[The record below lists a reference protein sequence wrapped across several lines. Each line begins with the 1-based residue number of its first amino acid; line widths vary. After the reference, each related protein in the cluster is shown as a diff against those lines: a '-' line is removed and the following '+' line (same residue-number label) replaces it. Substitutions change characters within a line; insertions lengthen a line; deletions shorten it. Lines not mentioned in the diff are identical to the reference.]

1 MTMKRILT
9 ISLVVLVVLVAG
21 HAISAQQQQQQQFGG
36 AQLAV
41 PEIPFDSVP
50 NFLKM
55 PDKMYLGEVTGVATN
70 SKGHIFVYT
79 RTGTT
84 TATLGGSRVFT
95 HDGSRLF
102 EFDDKGTYVREIG
115 VGIYG
120 FVFAHVVRVD
130 SQDNIWVVDEAA
142 NIVMKFDP
150 NGRILMTIGRKPE
163 SINIRNYEP
172 PAPPAGAA
180 RAGGPAGGREGG
192 AGAGGRGG
200 QQAAAPPVV
209 GAGVAGESFNR
220 PTDVGW
226 DPQGNIFVS
235 DGYGNSRVVKYDK
248 NGVFL
253 KMVGHRGTGPLE
265 FNTPHG
271 LAVDGQGNVYVADRA
286 NNRIQVLDNE
296 LNFKAQYLNVG
307 SPWTVC
313 VSPGAHQYLF
323 TSNSNYPNNFDNGE
337 IYKMEL
343 DGKIVGRFGEA
354 GKQLKQFGS
363 VHEIDCRDPNGIIVG
378 ELTNWRA
385 QKLMLKAPTTST
397 K

>member
-1 MTMKRILT
+1 MKTSCGSRKSPRGARRRSSCIRSRLRRDPAALRRRGKGETTMKRILT
-9 ISLVVLVVLVAG
+9 ISLVALVVLVAG
-21 HAISAQQQQQQQFGG
+21 HAISAQQQFGG

-50 NFLKM
+50 NFLKL
-55 PDKMYLGEVTGVATN
+55 PDKLYLGEVTGVATN

-142 NIVMKFDP
+142 NLVMKFDP

-220 PTDVGW
+220 PTDV
-226 DPQGNIFVS
+226 
-235 DGYGNSRVVKYDK
+235 
-248 NGVFL
+248 
-253 KMVGHRGTGPLE
+253 
-265 FNTPHG
+265 
-271 LAVDGQGNVYVADRA
+271 
-286 NNRIQVLDNE
+286 
-296 LNFKAQYLNVG
+296 
-307 SPWTVC
+307 
-313 VSPGAHQYLF
+313 
-323 TSNSNYPNNFDNGE
+323 
-337 IYKMEL
+337 
-343 DGKIVGRFGEA
+343 
-354 GKQLKQFGS
+354 
-363 VHEIDCRDPNGIIVG
+363 
-378 ELTNWRA
+378 
-385 QKLMLKAPTTST
+385 
-397 K
+397 

>member
-9 ISLVVLVVLVAG
+9 ISFVALVVLVAG
-21 HAISAQQQQQQQFGG
+21 HAISAQQQQFGG

-50 NFLKM
+50 NFLKL
-55 PDKMYLGEVTGVATN
+55 PDKLYLGEVTGVATN

-102 EFDDKGTYVREIG
+102 EFDEKGTYVREIG

-163 SINIRNYEP
+163 SINVRNYEP

-200 QQAAAPPVV
+200 QQAAAPVV
-209 GAGVAGESFNR
+209 GAGVEGESFNR

-248 NGVFL
+248 NGVLL

-286 NNRIQVLDNE
+286 NNRIQVLDNN
-296 LNFKAQYLNVG
+296 LGFKAQYLNVG

-313 VSPGAHQYLF
+313 VSPGPHQYLF
-323 TSNSNYPNNFDNGE
+323 TSNSNYPNDFNNGE

-363 VHEIDCRDPNGIIVG
+363 VHEIDCRDPNGVIVG

-385 QKLMLKAPTTST
+385 QKLMLKAPTNST

>member
-1 MTMKRILT
+1 MKRILT
-9 ISLVVLVVLVAG
+9 ISLVALVVLVAG
-21 HAISAQQQQQQQFGG
+21 HAISAQQQQFGG

-50 NFLKM
+50 NFLKL
-55 PDKMYLGEVTGVATN
+55 PDKLYLGEVTGVATN

-192 AGAGGRGG
+192 AGAAGRGG
-200 QQAAAPPVV
+200 APAAPPVV

-271 LAVDGQGNVYVADRA
+271 LAVDAQGNVYVADRA

-354 GKQLKQFGS
+354 GKQMKQFGS

-385 QKLMLKAPTTST
+385 QKLLLKAPTNST

>member
-1 MTMKRILT
+1 M
-9 ISLVVLVVLVAG
+9 ISLVALVVLVAG
-21 HAISAQQQQQQQFGG
+21 HAISAQQQQFGG

-50 NFLKM
+50 NFLKL
-55 PDKMYLGEVTGVATN
+55 PDKLYLGEVTGVATN
-70 SKGHIFVYT
+70 SKGHVFVYT

-95 HDGSRLF
+95 HEGSRLF
-102 EFDDKGTYVREIG
+102 EFDEKGVYVREIG

-142 NIVMKFDP
+142 NLVIKFDP
-150 NGRILMTIGRKPE
+150 NGRVLMTIGRKPE
-163 SINIRNYEP
+163 SINVRNYEP
-172 PAPPAGAA
+172 PAPPAPPAG
-180 RAGGPAGGREGG
+180 RAGGAPAGGREG
-192 AGAGGRGG
+192 GAGGRGG

-226 DPQGNIFVS
+226 DAQGNVFVS

-253 KMVGHRGTGPLE
+253 KMVGHRGSGPLE

-271 LAVDGQGNVYVADRA
+271 LAVDAQGNVYVADRA

-337 IYKMEL
+337 LYKMEL

-385 QKLMLKAPTTST
+385 QKLLLKAPTNST

>member
-1 MTMKRILT
+1 MKRILT
-9 ISLVVLVVLVAG
+9 ISLVALVVLAAG
-21 HAISAQQQQQQQFGG
+21 HAISAQQQQFGG
-36 AQLAV
+36 AQLTV

-50 NFLKM
+50 NFLKL
-55 PDKMYLGEVTGVATN
+55 PDKLYLGEVPGVATN
-70 SKGHIFVYT
+70 SKGHVFVYS

-95 HDGSRLF
+95 HEGSRLF
-102 EFDDKGTYVREIG
+102 EFDEKGTFVREIG

-120 FVFAHVVRVD
+120 FLFAHVVRVD
-130 SQDNIWVVDEAA
+130 SQDNIWVVDEGA
-142 NIVMKFDP
+142 NLVMKFDP

-163 SINIRNYEP
+163 SINVRNYEP
-172 PAPPAGAA
+172 PAPPAAA
-180 RAGGPAGGREGG
+180 AGRAGGAPAGGREGG
-192 AGAGGRGG
+192 AGAAAGGRGG

-226 DPQGNIFVS
+226 DPQGNVFVS

-253 KMVGHRGTGPLE
+253 KMAGHRGTGPLE

-271 LAVDGQGNVYVADRA
+271 LAVDAQGNVYVADRG

-313 VSPGAHQYLF
+313 VSPGAHPYLF
-323 TSNSNYPNNFDNGE
+323 TSNSNYPNSFDNGE

-363 VHEIDCRDPNGIIVG
+363 VHEIDCRDPNGILVG
-378 ELTNWRA
+378 ELTNWRV
-385 QKLMLKAPTTST
+385 QKLLLKAPTNST
-397 K
+397 R